1 MFRLI
6 VARTLS
12 GVLVLAIVSL
22 IAFALAALSP
32 RHPEVYRLGADAP
45 IEAIEHVRASLGLDR
60 PIAEQYV
67 VWVVDALRG
76 DLGRSYVSDV
86 PVSAEIAQ
94 RAPRTLVL
102 VFVAVLLAA
111 GLGLTAG
118 VFAAIYQGTWLDR
131 LLTNT
136 ASVLQAIPGFW
147 LGILLVTLFA
157 IVLDWLPATGY
168 VSPATSFTGWLR
180 SIILPALALGLS
192 STAAISRQLRGAMIS
207 ELKKDYVRSA
217 VAQGYGRLQT
227 AFGHAFRNALGP
239 AATVIGFQTVVKLST
254 VVVVE
259 KVFAIDGLGS
269 LALNA
274 VFRGDTPVLLG
285 CVVTFAVVVI
295 IVNLLV
301 DLAYGWIS
309 PQSRSAV

>member
-6 VARTLS
+6 TSRALS
-12 GVLVLAIVSL
+12 GALVLAIVSV
-22 IAFALAALSP
+22 IAFTLAALSP

-60 PIAEQYV
+60 PLVEHYLHWAS
-67 VWVVDALRG
+67 DALRG

-86 PVSAEIAQ
+86 PVSAEIGQ

-102 VFVAVLLAA
+102 VAMAVLIAMA
-111 GLGLTAG
+111 LGLTLG
-118 VFAAIYQGTWLDR
+118 TFAAIYQGTWIDR
-131 LLTNT
+131 LLTNL
-136 ASVLQAIPGFW
+136 ASVLQAVPGFW

-168 VSPATSFTGWLR
+168 VSPAVSITGWL
-180 SIILPALALGLS
+180 SSVILPALALGLS
-192 STAAISRQLRGAMIS
+192 STAAITRQLRGAMVS

-227 AFGHAFRNALGP
+227 AFGYAFRNAMGP

-285 CVVTFAVVVI
+285 CVMTFAVVVI
-295 IVNLLV
+295 VVNLCV
-301 DLAYGWIS
+301 DLAYGWIN
-309 PQSRSAV
+309 PQAREAA